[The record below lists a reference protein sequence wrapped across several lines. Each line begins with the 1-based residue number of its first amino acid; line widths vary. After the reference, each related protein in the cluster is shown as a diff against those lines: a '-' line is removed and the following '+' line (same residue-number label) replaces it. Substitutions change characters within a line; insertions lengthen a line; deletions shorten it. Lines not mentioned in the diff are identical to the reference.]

1 MIIHFVDPSA
11 GDKEPN
17 RWWVEDDGKVV
28 EFASEAEA
36 IQYCKSLETPTTVV
50 FDIAE
55 LGQRIS
61 KLLILC
67 RKGY

>member
-28 EFASEAEA
+28 EFASEAEPV
-36 IQYCKSLETPTTVV
+36 QYCKSLEAPPVV
-50 FDIAE
+50 VCEPDSE
-55 LGQRIS
+55 
-61 KLLILC
+61 
-67 RKGY
+67 

>member
-1 MIIHFVDPSA
+1 MT
-11 GDKEPN
+11 
-17 RWWVEDDGKVV
+17 DDRKVV

-36 IQYCKSLETPTTVV
+36 IQYSESLEAPTIVV

-55 LGQRIS
+55 LGQHIS

-67 RKGY
+67 RKRY